1 VSRDLKAFLKIKT
14 MLQLAQFGYND
25 WNFLYWRQSWLDLN
39 RIASSLV
46 PYCAAHGT
54 FRYFEICSICFREG
68 LGRSKPATKP
78 WNKHNNT
85 AVGISTIS
93 KPYWTV
99 FYWIK
104 WALQVWVS

>member
-46 PYCAAHGT
+46 PCL
-54 FRYFEICSICFREG
+54 C
-68 LGRSKPATKP
+68 RS
-78 WNKHNNT
+78 WNFPLLWDLLNL
-85 AVGISTIS
+85 
-93 KPYWTV
+93 
-99 FYWIK
+99 
-104 WALQVWVS
+104 LQRRSRP